1 MFVDRWVDEENVVY
15 LYNELLL
22 SHEKEWNNALCSS
35 MNGPR
40 DYHTKVSKS
49 EKGKYHMIS
58 LTCGI

>member
-40 DYHTKVSKS
+40 DYHTEGSKS

>member
-40 DYHTKVSKS
+40 DYHTKGSKS